1 MIPRSR
7 KINLKPGLQA
17 LALKLDQGDISEK
30 QLEELRGMVRVLS
43 GLAVCFHGAFENDE
57 KVLEKEF
64 NHLVADVHD
73 ERKHPDEDHHN
84 RVLADLGSMIST
96 MLNLA
101 DDNVIAVSTTDCARI
116 FASALQSAE
125 DMLKMPKVPKPYLH
139 EAMGMIDCVCHLM
152 HPDSY
157 VPDEELQLIVS
168 YGADLRTGKIRFVRD
183 LRIHLDKLS

>member
-17 LALKLDQGDISEK
+17 LAFKLEKPSMSEK

-73 ERKHPDEDHHN
+73 EQKHPDEDHHN
-84 RVLADLGSMIST
+84 RVLADLGAMVST
-96 MLNLA
+96 MLNLSE
-101 DDNVIAVSTTDCARI
+101 DNVIAVSTTDCARI
-116 FASALQSAE
+116 FANALQSAE

-139 EAMGMIDCVCHLM
+139 EAIGMIDCVCHLM

-157 VPDEELQLIVS
+157 FPEQELKLVVS
-168 YGADLRTGKIRFVRD
+168 HGADLRSGKIPLIRS
-183 LRIHLDKLS
+183 LRAHLDKLS